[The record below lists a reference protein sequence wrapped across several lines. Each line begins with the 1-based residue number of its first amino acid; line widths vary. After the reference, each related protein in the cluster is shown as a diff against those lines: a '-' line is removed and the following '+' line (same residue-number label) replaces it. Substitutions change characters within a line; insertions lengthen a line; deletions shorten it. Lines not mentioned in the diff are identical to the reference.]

1 MSSRFFTFS
10 AVPRGPWRV
19 LDQITVSGP
28 SLPSAS
34 HIRVQAGPEAPAP
47 SDWSLRGIPS
57 HERYVERAE
66 REALAARQV
75 GLGQPGHTCAAL
87 IPIRKNA
94 AWWGLT
100 QDERRRVLEEQSRHI
115 RLGMNYLPQITR
127 RLHHCRDLSDS
138 EPFDFITWFE
148 YAPQDAGR
156 FDELVRELRQ
166 TPEWQYVEREI
177 DIRLQ
182 AA

>member
-1 MSSRFFTFS
+1 
-10 AVPRGPWRV
+10 
-19 LDQITVSGP
+19 
-28 SLPSAS
+28 
-34 HIRVQAGPEAPAP
+34 
-47 SDWSLRGIPS
+47 
-57 HERYVERAE
+57 
-66 REALAARQV
+66 
-75 GLGQPGHTCAAL
+75 
-87 IPIRKNA
+87 
-94 AWWGLT
+94 
-100 QDERRRVLEEQSRHI
+100 
-115 RLGMNYLPQITR
+115 MNYLPQITR

-156 FDELVRELRQ
+156 FDELARELRR